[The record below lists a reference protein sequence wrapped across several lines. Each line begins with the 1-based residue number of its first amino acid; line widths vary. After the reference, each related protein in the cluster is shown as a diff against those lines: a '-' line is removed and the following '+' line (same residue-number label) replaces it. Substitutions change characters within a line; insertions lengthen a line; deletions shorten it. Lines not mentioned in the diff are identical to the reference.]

1 MSTQSIHVAVVHDN
15 FLTRAGLTTTFAAC
29 DDMTVS
35 EMAADDDEL
44 LRCDVVVADPHN
56 GMSILDA
63 VRRRRTHA
71 RLPRVAIVASSDLE
85 WQIRDAV
92 EHGAA
97 GYLLLGAT
105 GPELVGAVRTV
116 HAGGC
121 HLAPSIA
128 AKLAASLTAE
138 PLTVREQ
145 EVLAL
150 VTDGLCNKRIAAR
163 LDIAVGTVKTHL
175 RSAFE
180 KLRVRS
186 RTEAVAMAERR
197 GLLRHPEATTE
208 APPPRAYLLVG
219 APGLLASEPREPG
232 RRPARRDTVGYA
244 AQVVQA

>member
-1 MSTQSIHVAVVHDN
+1 MQSIYVAVVHDN
-15 FLTRAGLTTTFAAC
+15 FLARTGLTTTFAAC

-35 EMAADDDEL
+35 EMATDDAEL
-44 LRCDVVVADPHN
+44 LRCDVVVADPRS

-63 VRRRRTHA
+63 VRRQRAHA
-71 RLPRVAIVASSDLE
+71 RVPRVAIVASSDLE

-92 EHGAA
+92 EHGVSA
-97 GYLLLGAT
+97 YLQLGAT
-105 GPELVGAVRTV
+105 APELVGAVRTV
-116 HAGGC
+116 HAGGY
-121 HLAPSIA
+121 HLAPPIA

-145 EVLAL
+145 EVLVL

-175 RSAFE
+175 RSAFD

-197 GLLRHPEATTE
+197 GLLRHSKASTE
-208 APPPRAYLLVG
+208 APVSRAHLPVG
-219 APGLLASEPREPG
+219 ATGQLGGEPREPS
-232 RRPARRDTVGYA
+232 RRPALRDVTAGCA
-244 AQVVQA
+244 A

>member
-1 MSTQSIHVAVVHDN
+1 MSMRSLHVVVVHDN
-15 FLTRAGLTTTFAAC
+15 FLTRTGLTTTFAAC

-35 EMAADDDEL
+35 EMAADDAEL
-44 LRCDVVVADPHN
+44 LRCDVVVADPRS

-63 VRRRRTHA
+63 VRRQRAHA
-71 RLPRVAIVASSDLE
+71 RVPRVAIIASSDLE

-92 EHGAA
+92 EAGASA
-97 GYLLLGAT
+97 YLLLGVTAA
-105 GPELVGAVRTV
+105 ELVDAVRTA

-150 VTDGLCNKRIAAR
+150 LTDGLCNKRIAAR
-163 LDIAVGTVKTHL
+163 LEIAVGTVKTHL

-186 RTEAVAMAERR
+186 RTEAVAIAERR
-197 GLLRHPEATTE
+197 GLLRHAQ
-208 APPPRAYLLVG
+208 APTDASVPRAHLPAIAMG
-219 APGLLASEPREPG
+219 GETREPG
-232 RRPARRDTVGYA
+232 RRPAGRDAAQGYA
-244 AQVVQA
+244 VQVAQV

>member
-1 MSTQSIHVAVVHDN
+1 MSTQSIHVTVVHDN
-15 FLTRAGLTTTFAAC
+15 FLTRTGLTTTFAAC
-29 DDMTVS
+29 SDMTVS
-35 EMAADDDEL
+35 EMNPDDAEL
-44 LRCDVVVADPHN
+44 MRSDVVVADPGS
-56 GMSILDA
+56 GMSILDT
-63 VRRRRTHA
+63 VRRQRART
-71 RLPRVAIVASSDLE
+71 RVPRVAIVASSDLE

-92 EHGAA
+92 EHGASA
-97 GYLLLGAT
+97 YLLLGAS

-121 HLAPSIA
+121 HLAPLIA

-138 PLTVREQ
+138 ALTMREQ

-150 VTDGLCNKRIAAR
+150 LRDGLCNKHIAAR

-197 GLLRHPEATTE
+197 GLLRHSQAPIE
-208 APPPRAYLLVG
+208 APAPRAHLQLVN
-219 APGLLASEPREPG
+219 A
-232 RRPARRDTVGYA
+232 
-244 AQVVQA
+244 